1 MRKVRFERSDLSTTE
16 AVKKMLQ
23 ALSNDLGSGVSKEKA
38 GWRPSADFGI
48 GPPDQSEVLRRGI
61 VERNSRGQYRL
72 NFRNSRIRQEFKIF
86 NQQFEQLDCFLEDTE
101 KLNEA
106 QGILTQITGMLQRTP
121 EYWTHIIALGWW
133 KMLEL
138 SEFPAKI
145 DDIFNEGFS
154 PEDWMIKAPRC
165 AFELA
170 LNIASK
176 YGEIDGFKEALDS
189 LERQGVH
196 TSQTFVPLS
205 LIGQDEVQKVMKVL
219 KWEEIEEELAD
230 FNVKMLGFLWTLYF
244 VLQNENLLPSSA
256 EFSLKLNQMMWNNA
270 ENIFGKK
277 QQDLLNNLENTL
289 KKLNERGIIWASAIV
304 RLPEI
309 I

>member
-1 MRKVRFERSDLSTTE
+1 MRAADFDFSTIE
-16 AVKKMLQ
+16 VIQRMFQ
-23 ALSNDLGSGVSKEKA
+23 ALSNDLGNGITEEKA
-38 GWRPSADFGI
+38 GWRSLIDFGI
-48 GPPDQSEVLRRGI
+48 EPSDQSELLRRSI
-61 VERNSRGQYRL
+61 VERNSRGQFRL
-72 NFRNSRIRQEFKIF
+72 NFRNSRIRQEFKKF

-106 QGILTQITGMLQRTP
+106 QRILTQITGILQRTP
-121 EYWTHIIALGWW
+121 EYWTYIIALGWW
-133 KMLEL
+133 RMLEL

-196 TSQTFVPLS
+196 TSQSFVPLS
-205 LIGQDEVQKVMKVL
+205 LIGQDEVQKVMRVL
-219 KWEEIEEELAD
+219 KWEEMKKELAD
-230 FNVKMLGFLWTLYF
+230 FNVKMLGFLWTLYV

-289 KKLNERGIIWASAIV
+289 KKLNERGIIWASDIV

>member
-1 MRKVRFERSDLSTTE
+1 MRLESFNPSTAE
-16 AVKKMLQ
+16 AIEKMFH
-23 ALSNDLGSGVSKEKA
+23 ALSNDLGNGVSEEKA
-38 GWRPSADFGI
+38 GWRPFSDFEV
-48 GPPDQSEVLRRGI
+48 GPLDQSELLRRSI
-61 VERNSRGQYRL
+61 VERNSRGQFRL
-72 NFRNSRIRQEFKIF
+72 NFRNGRIRQEFKKF

-106 QGILTQITGMLQRTP
+106 QRILTQITEMLQSAP
-121 EYWTHIIALGWW
+121 EYWTYIIALGWW
-133 KMLEL
+133 RMLEL

-189 LERQGVH
+189 LERQGIH
-196 TSQTFVPLS
+196 TSQSFVPLS
-205 LIGQDEVQKVMKVL
+205 LIGRDEVQKVMRVL
-219 KWEEIEEELAD
+219 KWEEIKEELAD

-244 VLQNENLLPSSA
+244 VLQNENLLPSSV

-270 ENIFGKK
+270 ENTFGKK
-277 QQDLLNNLENTL
+277 QQDLLSNLGNTL
-289 KKLNERGIIWASAIV
+289 ERLNERGIIWASDIV